1 MSAIGSIPNLAIF
14 LGGINH
20 IYNNN
25 QRSPRRRNF
34 NTSLK
39 SEHFFWIL
47 TLLRVHRNILTP
59 TGNSHTCCL
68 FFLCL
73 RRFIPN
79 NNTHFFFNVLS
90 LLAWSSGAYSSNIS
104 TLDKTCYQTSCD
116 GGSCHRNI
124 PKQLI
129 IHVFVTLS
137 LTLALPKG
145 LHVFGIWEMYL
156 RSVRWGQ
163 NS

>member
-1 MSAIGSIPNLAIF
+1 MIKIPSGKRLHN
-14 LGGINH
+14 
-20 IYNNN
+20 Y

-47 TLLRVHRNILTP
+47 TFLRVHRKILTP
-59 TGNSHTCCL
+59 TGNSHTCFFFSVFEAVHPEQQHTL
-68 FFLCL
+68 FFMFCHSYHG
-73 RRFIPN
+73 PQGP
-79 NNTHFFFNVLS
+79 THQT
-90 LLAWSSGAYSSNIS
+90 YQ
-104 TLDKTCYQTSCD
+104 LDKTCYQTSCD